1 MEKVTLTNGTIIYG
15 EIIEFTRTHK
25 IIRIRTELSY
35 TDKKIANNKIENIE
49 GEIVWE
55 EKN

>member
-49 GEIVWE
+49 GEIVW
-55 EKN
+55 KS